1 MHHRAH
7 DVLTSSLAPATC
19 CASLCLTHYKHL
31 CCANRIMKNK
41 ERAEKESAPRELLQ
55 VDREKLGDL
64 KTRAKGG
71 WPGLKFRLPWD

>member
-1 MHHRAH
+1 
-7 DVLTSSLAPATC
+7 
-19 CASLCLTHYKHL
+19 
-31 CCANRIMKNK
+31 MKNK